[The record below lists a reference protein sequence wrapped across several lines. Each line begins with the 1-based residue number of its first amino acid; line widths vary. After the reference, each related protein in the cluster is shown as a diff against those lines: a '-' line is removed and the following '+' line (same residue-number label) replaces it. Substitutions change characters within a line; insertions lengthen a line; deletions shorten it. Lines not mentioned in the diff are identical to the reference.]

1 MSKKDSPEDTLAI
14 LCMTSLLVYYEAD
27 SWGWSWDYN
36 TLKEVRGYETDADI
50 KIDVAKRTMFLFP
63 FPGRE
68 KRVMQWIAKGKLM
81 IPHFNA
87 VLGEV
92 YIDGTEVLD

>member
-1 MSKKDSPEDTLAI
+1 MGKVDSPED
-14 LCMTSLLVYYEAD
+14 SLRVSHYWALLIYNRRDPYGWLWDIQFGDAGELYNIDVY
-27 SWGWSWDYN
+27 
-36 TLKEVRGYETDADI
+36 LEV
-50 KIDVAKRTMFLFP
+50 DVAKQQAIFHP

-92 YIDGTEVLD
+92 YIGEEKEA